1 MAKRNKNIEV
11 EIRETANQSD
21 SLTEL
26 EVLVNNKVIGTVR
39 QPQDEQVAVMYK
51 SEKEMTAKTIDEGI
65 QVIIA
70 EYNLHDQ

>member
-11 EIRETANQSD
+11 EIRETANQSE

-26 EVLVNNKVIGTVR
+26 EVLVNNKVIGIVR
-39 QPQDEQVAVMYK
+39 QPQDEQVAVNYK